1 MINALQAFSRPDRYF
16 DHLLYFVKG
25 LVNYLQV
32 HHTIPTIKSPSTP
45 PNPEAVLKMAK
56 RLEEPRMVLR
66 RDYQIKSGRQVGPL
80 ADSHSVE
87 PWTCG

>member
-32 HHTIPTIKSPSTP
+32 HHTIPTIIQSRNGTCSSSPS
-45 PNPEAVLKMAK
+45 
-56 RLEEPRMVLR
+56 
-66 RDYQIKSGRQVGPL
+66 
-80 ADSHSVE
+80 
-87 PWTCG
+87 